1 MVDLAKLK
9 FFQTR
14 FTRDLISGAI
24 SDPTALSRRIIKPIQ
39 SDLEQLSQDLA
50 NNSASEL
57 VAEVLAGEEPR
68 TRISVER
75 KPKEHTEESIHEVLK
90 ASKGPMDNHRQFIR
104 DNLYAFWS
112 PSPLAYKNSF
122 KEFQSGMTRIK
133 MTRKKEKVLNTD
145 ISKVLRN
152 FRNSLDELAEEEWTL
167 EKVGNKAKDLADSVT
182 YYNTE
187 RDIFMENGAGWKFLR
202 WGLLVG
208 MPGLSVVPMM
218 VLLGKEETRTRLRI
232 ARRAATVLEEKLAV
246 EARKAAKLQDL
257 SRLHTEVMGQSTGK
271 SQVSPDDQV
280 SEPRNI
286 KIKIREVEPVEAQDK
301 AKWFLRP
308 IQPESNLPEKGPFVS
323 QPQPRLL
330 PVQRPGDLPRRHFLN
345 FEEFRTGSRHILAE
359 KQPEPAH
366 KHPQPRPKKPA
377 KFKPVR
383 RPEPADEINPFEP
396 GGSFFAP
403 DPEETGTRSS
413 QAETTPSPTRTQQ
426 PSDDASHK
434 PQRDKKTQ
442 PEAFQGLS
450 DSERR
455 RLHFRHLMLEK
466 AYEKKRRAEAAQRLG
481 LGESTTGHPVKQPGA
496 APDGAPGPLGAFYA
510 GPVVNHPLR
519 LKASGRLARDD
530 KDGRLPQD
538 EVDTGRRTE
547 LAELEQN
554 LKESWVE
561 RGRSNLAKN
570 ADRER

>member
-1 MVDLAKLK
+1 M
-9 FFQTR
+9 
-14 FTRDLISGAI
+14 
-24 SDPTALSRRIIKPIQ
+24 SDPTALSRRIIKPMQ

-50 NNSASEL
+50 NNPASEL
-57 VAEVLAGEEPR
+57 VAEVLAGEKPR
-68 TRISVER
+68 TRISAER
-75 KPKEHTEESIHEVLK
+75 KPKEHTEEYIREVLRT
-90 ASKGPMDNHRQFIR
+90 SKGPMDNHRQFIR

-122 KEFQSGMTRIK
+122 REFQSGMTRIK
-133 MTRKKEKVLNTD
+133 LTRKKEKVLNTD
-145 ISKVLRN
+145 ISKVLRH

-167 EKVGNKAKDLADSVT
+167 ENVGNKAKELADSVT

-187 RDIFMENGAGWKFLR
+187 KGIFMEHSAGWKFLR

-208 MPGLSVVPMM
+208 MPGLSVVPVM
-218 VLLGKEETRTRLRI
+218 VLLGQEETLKRLRI
-232 ARRAATVLEEKLAV
+232 ARRSARVLEEKLAV
-246 EARKAAKLQDL
+246 EAKRAAKLRRL

-271 SQVSPDDQV
+271 SQMSPDDQV
-280 SEPRNI
+280 SEPRNV
-286 KIKIREVEPVEAQDK
+286 KIKIHEEEPVGAQDK

-323 QPQPRLL
+323 QPQPRFL
-330 PVQRPGDLPRRHFLN
+330 PAQRPQDRPPKHFLN

-359 KQPEPAH
+359 EQPEPAY
-366 KHPQPRPKKPA
+366 KHPQPWPKKPA

-413 QAETTPSPTRTQQ
+413 QTDSTPSPTRTQQ
-426 PSDDASHK
+426 PPDDASHM
-434 PQRDKKTQ
+434 PQREHTKLQ
-442 PEAFQGLS
+442 PDAFQGLS

-455 RLHFRHLMLEK
+455 RLHFKHLMLEK

-481 LGESTTGHPVKQPGA
+481 FGEPTPGYPVKQAGA
-496 APDGAPGPLGAFYA
+496 APEGAPRPVGAFYA
-510 GPVVNHPLR
+510 GPVVDHPIR
-519 LKASGRLARDD
+519 AKANGRLARDV
-530 KDGRLPQD
+530 KDGPLPQD
-538 EVDTGRRTE
+538 KPDTERRTE
-547 LAELEQN
+547 LADLEQN

-561 RGRSNLAKN
+561 RGRSNRAKN